1 MMPNAGPLTI
11 LIVYSVIFFIAILF
25 RYFVAAGVFFYY
37 YYVLKEEK
45 FRKRRLSKRGWRKNQ
60 LRKEMVW
67 SMWSSAIFAFF
78 GALMYLLWQE
88 GYTAIY
94 VDINLHGYGYLPV
107 SLGIIL
113 FLHETYYYWI
123 HRWMHHPKIFKK
135 VHKVHH
141 DSLTPTPWTAFSF
154 HPWESLLEALILP
167 VIFLFLPVHISV
179 LGFYLLLM
187 TLSSVINHLD
197 IEVYPAWLQTS
208 LVGKLLIGATHH
220 HYHHSEFKTN
230 YGLYF
235 TFWDKWMGTES
246 PAMESPRTETLNKQ
260 KSRQVKG

>member
-1 MMPNAGPLTI
+1 MLPNAGPLTV
-11 LIVYSVIFFIAILF
+11 LVVYSVIFFIAILF

-37 YYVLKEEK
+37 YYILKEEK

-94 VDINLHGYGYLPV
+94 VDITQYGYGYLPV

-123 HRWMHHPKIFKK
+123 HRWMHHPKIFRK

-167 VIFLFLPVHISV
+167 AILLFLPVHISV

-197 IEVYPAWLQTS
+197 IEIYPGWLQRS
-208 LVGKLLIGATHH
+208 FIGKLFIGATHH

-246 PAMESPRTETLNKQ
+246 PSMAPSRTQFLNKQ
-260 KSRQVKG
+260 ESKQVEG